1 MDKQFDSL
9 DTYIQLAKKTISKF
23 APKFYNGLAAE
34 MLSNEDAISDIATA
48 IMSADW
54 KFDSNRVGPTGLKKT
69 QYSYRNQCVIW
80 AMNCLLYTSPSPRDG
95 LLSRMPSSA

>member
-1 MDKQFDSL
+1 MDKKFDSL
-9 DTYIQLAKKTISKF
+9 DSYIQLAKKTISKF

-54 KFDSNRVGPTGLKKT
+54 KFERCFRSHPIPLRTTRVRRF
-69 QYSYRNQCVIW
+69 Q
-80 AMNCLLYTSPSPRDG
+80 AD
-95 LLSRMPSSA
+95 

>member
-34 MLSNEDAISDIATA
+34 MLSNEDAISDNEYVHWER
-48 IMSADW
+48 S
-54 KFDSNRVGPTGLKKT
+54 
-69 QYSYRNQCVIW
+69 
-80 AMNCLLYTSPSPRDG
+80 SPSRPDG
-95 LLSRMPSSA
+95 STGYI